1 MFINIASE
9 EMKGPLGQF
18 YEHRQEISVDIIQL
32 Q

>member
-18 YEHRQEISVDIIQL
+18 YEHRYGISVDFIFI
-32 Q
+32 